1 VSVVGVEL
9 REPTAPTSVPPARS
23 WDLTRIMLAVLGIGG
38 LIVAS
43 LWVVRPFAPS
53 VIWATMI
60 VVATWPMLRALQARL
75 WGKRALAVAVMTV
88 AMLVIL
94 AVPLALATVTIVDR
108 TDDVVA
114 WVRATVSKPLPPLPG
129 WVAKGPI
136 GKKAA
141 AEWDK
146 LARAPSE
153 ELAARVTPHVRDIAR
168 WMLAQAGSVAALLV
182 QFLLTVAI
190 AGILYAKGEAA
201 LAGVLAF
208 ARRLAGDHGE
218 RVVVLSGGAIRAVAL
233 GIVVTALV
241 QAVLAGVGLAVT
253 GVPRPVLLTGVM
265 IMLGV
270 AQIGPAPVLIGAI
283 VWLFSTG
290 AVYWGVV
297 LIGWSLV
304 VLSLDNVLRPLLI
317 KRGAD
322 LPLLLIIAGVLG
334 GLLAFGLVGLF
345 VGPVILAVAYTLLVA
360 WVANGEPT
368 AVAAGA
374 RAER

>member
-1 VSVVGVEL
+1 MSVTGLGVEL
-9 REPTAPTSVPPARS
+9 REPTAPAAVRTERS

-43 LWVVRPFAPS
+43 LWVLRPFVPS

-60 VVATWPMLRALQARL
+60 VVATWPMLRVLQARL
-75 WGKRALAVAVMTV
+75 WGRRALAVAVMTV
-88 AMLVIL
+88 TMLVIL
-94 AVPLALATVTIVDR
+94 AVPLTLATLAIVDH

-114 WVRATVSKPLPPLPG
+114 WVRETVAKPLPPLPA
-129 WVAKGPI
+129 WVSRGPV
-136 GKKAA
+136 GTKLA

-168 WMLAQAGSVAALLV
+168 WMLAQAGSVAALLL

-190 AGILYAKGEAA
+190 AAILYAKGEAA
-201 LAGVLAF
+201 TAAVVAF
-208 ARRLAGDHGE
+208 ARRLAGDQGE
-218 RVVVLSGGAIRAVAL
+218 RAVVLSGGAIRAVAL

-241 QAVLAGVGLAVT
+241 QALIGGIGLAVT
-253 GVPRPVLLTGVM
+253 GVPRAVLLTGVM

-270 AQIGPAPVLIGAI
+270 AQIGPGPVLIGAI
-283 VWLFSTG
+283 VWLFVQGS
-290 AVYWGVV
+290 VYWAMV
-297 LIGWSLV
+297 LIGWALV
-304 VLSLDNVLRPLLI
+304 TLSLDNVLRPLLI

-322 LPLLLIIAGVLG
+322 LPLLLIIAGVVG

-360 WVANGEPT
+360 WVQNDRPA
-368 AVAAGA
+368 
-374 RAER
+374 